1 MLIASVGSFMAAV
14 ALIALVWPIP
24 GVAASPTTPPTNFAT
39 GKEAEQHCPTD
50 IDRVSKVLQIR
61 LSVSR

>member
-14 ALIALVWPIP
+14 ALIALLWPIP
-24 GVAASPTTPPTNFAT
+24 GVAAPPTNFAT
-39 GKEAEQHCPTD
+39 EKEAEQHCPTD